1 LFLRNV
7 PLKKGLADIVSHYR
21 AGIEKTETK
30 LDAILPADVR
40 ESFEARAAELA
51 ADRVPAALA
60 RRIARLPLL
69 AAATDVILIADQA
82 KSPVESAAETY
93 FALREFLRLDSVMKA
108 AREIDVPD
116 RFDRLALDRALD
128 QIAASERRL
137 AAAMLASGKRGRA
150 ALDAWA
156 APRRG
161 EVERIRARIQE
172 IAGSNFT
179 LSKLTVAASLVGDL
193 VKN

>member
-1 LFLRNV
+1 V
-7 PLKKGLADIVSHYR
+7 
-21 AGIEKTETK
+21 
-30 LDAILPADVR
+30 
-40 ESFEARAAELA
+40 
-51 ADRVPAALA
+51 LA
-60 RRIARLPLL
+60 RKIARLPLL

-82 KSPVESAAETY
+82 KKPVESAAETY
-93 FALREFLRLDSVMKA
+93 FAAREFLRLDSVVKA

-137 AAAMLASGKRGRA
+137 AAAMLANGKRGKE
-150 ALDAWA
+150 ALEAWIE
-156 APRRG
+156 PRRS

-172 IAGSNFT
+172 IAGSGFT